1 MERSKTTLNERN
13 GHSSAVLDK
22 ELIVDLET
30 LEARTIEKSA
40 LVDVPVDENT
50 QPETAKEEQ
59 KKAAPKRKKP
69 IALIL
74 AALGVGAIAAGGFGY
89 RYWEYAS
96 THQETDNAT
105 VAGHINQVSS
115 KIPGTV
121 SDVLVN
127 DNQVVQPGQLLVK
140 LDPRD
145 YQNKVQQAQAA
156 LSAAQRQA
164 QKVVFDQQSIKGYE
178 ARITPGMSAE
188 VAVEVK

>member
-1 MERSKTTLNERN
+1 MERTNTTLNERN

-30 LEARTIEKSA
+30 LEARTKEKSA
-40 LVDVPVDENT
+40 LVET
-50 QPETAKEEQ
+50 PETAKEET
-59 KKAAPKRKKP
+59 KKAVSKRKKP

-89 RYWEYAS
+89 HYWQYTS

-121 SDVLVN
+121 SQVLVSN
-127 DNQVVQPGQLLVK
+127 LK
-140 LDPRD
+140 
-145 YQNKVQQAQAA
+145 
-156 LSAAQRQA
+156 RQ
-164 QKVVFDQQSIKGYE
+164 
-178 ARITPGMSAE
+178 RITPGMSAE